1 MRKASLAVVL
11 CDTGTKE
18 GLESYN
24 DEGDDYDGGWLWLL
38 VTAPKQSTSTNG
50 MIGYK
55 VLH

>member
-50 MIGYK
+50 MIGYE